1 MQIEKT
7 MRITGY
13 RQVIRA
19 LDAGTLLSAQ
29 IAQDADGP
37 IKEKLLTVLN
47 NAHVPYQFVSSKIE
61 LGKLCGI
68 SVGAA
73 VAGTIKKA

>member
-7 MRITGY
+7 MRVTGY

-19 LDAGTLLSAQ
+19 LDEGTLLDAQ
-29 IAQDADGP
+29 IAMDADAP
-37 IKEKLLTVLN
+37 IKEKLLSALQG
-47 NAHVPYQFVSSKIE
+47 AHVPYQFVSSKIE

-73 VAGTIKKA
+73 VAGTIKHA

>member
-1 MQIEKT
+1 METDKT
-7 MRITGY
+7 MRITGF

-19 LDAGTLLSAQ
+19 LDAGTLIDAQ
-29 IAQDADGP
+29 IAVDADVP
-37 IKEKLLTVLN
+37 IKEKLLTALQDAN
-47 NAHVPYQFVSSKIE
+47 VPYQFISTREE

-73 VAGTIKKA
+73 VAGTIKTA